1 MLPLEWSMTLWFTAV
16 PQWEPEPEPPLDDI
30 DEFGADLG
38 ADGAVA
44 AAAVDS
50 FAALLAAPMPL
61 WLPAQDDAAL
71 SSPATQ
77 AAPVPAP
84 AATPMS
90 VAMPATAQS
99 APVATRLV
107 FKGYQWIPATQWQQ
121 IAGRLWHAWV
131 DNMRHDALRHKLARP
146 HVGRHDESVATA
158 DARASGQRA

>member
-16 PQWEPEPEPPLDDI
+16 PQWELEPEPPLDDL
-30 DEFGADLG
+30 DEFVADVG
-38 ADGAVA
+38 ADGAA
-44 AAAVDS
+44 AAAVVDS

-77 AAPVPAP
+77 AAPVPVPAP
-84 AATPMS
+84 AATPMP
-90 VAMPATAQS
+90 VAAQS

-107 FKGYQWIPATQWQQ
+107 FKGYQWIPETQWQQ

-131 DNMRHDALRHKLARP
+131 DNMRHDALRHRLARP
-146 HVGRHDESVATA
+146 HAGTQDAFAATGGGEGSSR
-158 DARASGQRA
+158 RA